1 VSQKTRVWNR
11 NQAPRFKIN
20 LNIFCECSIIHVL
33 NALRSTFPQ
42 KTWYGTLRK
51 LWGNGLEPWEKVV
64 QPWEK
69 SGGTVRR
76 ALHVYETQYCGC
88 LTVLFQIIFG
98 YHQKNHS
105 VYHGSYAWFLAIL
118 PGSYG
123 TSRRG
128 PVTYETSPQEPW
140 GIVCI
145 PYTSIYG
152 DHYRYTVYHITI
164 LSIGFINPFLLILNP
179 PPNTKHGR

>member
-1 VSQKTRVWNR
+1 M
-11 NQAPRFKIN
+11 
-20 LNIFCECSIIHVL
+20 
-33 NALRSTFPQ
+33 
-42 KTWYGTLRK
+42 
-51 LWGNGLEPWEKVV
+51 
-64 QPWEK
+64 
-69 SGGTVRR
+69 RR
-76 ALHVYETQYCGC
+76 ALHVYEPQYFVCF
-88 LTVLFQIIFG
+88 TVLFQIILG

-145 PYTSIYG
+145 PYTSINR
-152 DHYRYTVYHITI
+152 DQ
-164 LSIGFINPFLLILNP
+164 L
-179 PPNTKHGR
+179 